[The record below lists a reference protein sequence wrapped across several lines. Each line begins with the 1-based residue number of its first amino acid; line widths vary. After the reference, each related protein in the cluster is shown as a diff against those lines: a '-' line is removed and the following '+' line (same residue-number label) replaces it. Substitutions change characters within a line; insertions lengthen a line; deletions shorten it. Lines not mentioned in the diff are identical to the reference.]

1 MTVILEQ
8 DKKTPAKLFISDV
21 TLCQPLSQTTLT
33 AVFEGY
39 RCLPHPP
46 PGA

>member
-1 MTVILEQ
+1 MVILEH
-8 DKKTPAKLFISDV
+8 DKTTPAKLFILDV

-39 RCLPHPP
+39 RCLPPP
-46 PGA
+46 STGA